1 MLGSKAQSLL
11 CCLQNNQ
18 QNGEPMETTRWIRR
32 SLVASIALLLT
43 VGTAH
48 ATLLNL
54 TQDGVPSST
63 VFGTVNIQQGAD
75 ANHVDVTVN
84 LNAPY
89 GFAAS
94 SAGNSLEFNI
104 VGTPAITLTNLTDGF
119 VVVPGTS
126 TAGKF
131 GSFNYSVDCDGAQ
144 AGHCGPGSSVVID
157 GPLSFT
163 VGTTGALSPDD
174 FIGNAGGFLF
184 AADISRGGIVA
195 AGRQSTAGLNS
206 VGINAVDP
214 LAVPEPS
221 TLLLL
226 GLGLGLF
233 GFGLR
238 KRTLHS

>member
-1 MLGSKAQSLL
+1 MKTKGGVRQSLL
-11 CCLQNNQ
+11 APVVFLLAMGSANA
-18 QNGEPMETTRWIRR
+18 
-32 SLVASIALLLT
+32 SLLK
-43 VGTAH
+43 
-48 ATLLNL
+48 L
-54 TQDGVPSST
+54 TQDGAPDST
-63 VFGTVNIQQGAD
+63 AFGTVSVEQGVD

-84 LNAPY
+84 LNSPY

-104 VGTPAITLTNLTDGF
+104 NGAPAITITNLTDGF
-119 VVVPGTS
+119 VVSSSG

-131 GSFNYSVDCDGAQ
+131 GTFSYSVDCDGAQ

-163 VGTTGALSPDD
+163 VGTSGALSPDD
-174 FIGNAGGFLF
+174 FVANAGGYFF

-195 AGRQSTAGLNS
+195 AGSQSTVNS
-206 VGINAVDP
+206 VGINAIGP
-214 LAVPEPS
+214 TAVPEPS

-226 GLGLGLF
+226 GLGLGLV

-238 KRTLHS
+238 KRILNS